1 MMEGSHEIGD
11 EVAESNQL
19 EQTRSEIP
27 GPSRVNRGEAEVPPP
42 PLAQGE
48 ALMKLSQD
56 MMTLLHR
63 MTTPKAPIDQL
74 RKYGAGAEE
83 FSGTS
88 LEESEGAEFWIE
100 KVKRVLDEICC
111 PAEQMV
117 HCAISLLQGAAYEWW
132 NFVLRSPHHGAS
144 TWEFFAQEFKTKR
157 VEAYRKDRWKQ
168 FLNQT
173 EEVRCHQ
180 FEEGL
185 HDSIKEHLAVFS
197 MLQQV
202 TYHQLV
208 QAAIKVERQ
217 ETIRKERSQRRDF
230 NRGGQ
235 SSGKRNWEGSSSTP
249 RVAQRSV
256 MRGRQQNFPTS
267 TASSRGSS
275 GGRGS
280 GAPKCPQCSIHHWG
294 VCWRVTGAC
303 FRCGSTEH
311 MIANCPLR
319 QSGIAQASGEVSH
332 ASVGNRGRGR
342 GRGGYNQSRANPS
355 SHLKTMNRPA
365 VPSVSAR
372 AYVLKAREDQDAP
385 DVIAGTVSLF
395 GYELYALIDPESSHS
410 YIYAGEMFVKEM
422 LIDQLEYDMHV
433 TSPLGSSVLV
443 NQVVRNCPIKIQESE
458 RDQSEIIFR
467 GGCTRALTNVVSA
480 MQAQKLLRKGC
491 EAYLAFVLDSQKDG
505 AKEKLLE
512 IPVVNEFSDVFPEEL
527 PGLPPER
534 EVELSIEVVS
544 GTAPISRAPYRMAP
558 TELKELKLQLQEL
571 LDKGFIRPSVSPWGA
586 PVLFVKKDG
595 TLRMCIDYRQLN
607 RVTVKNRYPLPRI
620 DDLFDQLRDA
630 SVFSKIDLRSGYYQ
644 LRVKDVDVPKTAF
657 RTRYG
662 HYEFLVMLFG
672 LTNAPAAFMDLMNRV
687 FRPYLDQFVVVF
699 IDDILVY
706 SRNEHDHSEHLRI
719 VLQTLRERQLY
730 AKLSK
735 CDFWLQEISF
745 LGHVVSFEGIRV
757 DPSKIEAIVNWK
769 PPRNMTEVRSFL
781 GLAGYYRRFV
791 KGFSM
796 IASPLTKLLRK
807 GVKYEW
813 SDRCQ
818 SSFDQL
824 KNMLTEAPVLVQ
836 PTAGKENVMY
846 TDASGTGLGCI
857 LMQEGKV
864 VVYASRQL
872 KTHEQNYPT
881 HDLELAAVVF
891 ALKIWQHYLYGE
903 RCRIFTDHKSPSI
916 RYSEGT

>member
-1 MMEGSHEIGD
+1 MEGSHEFVD
-11 EVAESNQL
+11 EDAESNQP

-42 PLAQGE
+42 PPAQGE
-48 ALMKLSQD
+48 ALVKLSQD

-63 MTTPKAPIDQL
+63 MTTPKASIDQL
-74 RKYGAGAEE
+74 RKYGAEE

-100 KVKRVLDEICC
+100 KVKRVLDEICS
-111 PAEQMV
+111 EV
-117 HCAISLLQGAAYEWW
+117 CA
-132 NFVLRSPHHGAS
+132 VLEYDREFNRLSKYAS
-144 TWEFFAQEFKTKR
+144 ESM
-157 VEAYRKDRWKQ
+157 
-168 FLNQT
+168 LT
-173 EEVRCHQ
+173 EEFRCHQ

-185 HDSIKEHLAVFS
+185 HDSIKEHLAAFT
-197 MLQQV
+197 LLPQF
-202 TYHQLV
+202 TYHQ
-208 QAAIKVERQ
+208 
-217 ETIRKERSQRRDF
+217 KERSQRRGF
-230 NRGGQ
+230 KRGGQ
-235 SSGKRNWEGSSSTP
+235 SSGKRSREGTSSAP
-249 RVAQRSV
+249 RVAQRSAIQ
-256 MRGRQQNFPTS
+256 GRQQNFPAS
-267 TASSRGSS
+267 TTSSRGSS

-280 GAPKCPQCSIHHWG
+280 GAPECPHCSSHHWG

-303 FRCGSTEH
+303 FRS
-311 MIANCPLR
+311 R
-319 QSGIAQASGEVSH
+319 ASGEVSH
-332 ASVGNRGRGR
+332 ASIGTRGRGR
-342 GRGGYNQSRANPS
+342 GRRISMKRANRVPVKS
-355 SHLKTMNRPA
+355 VNRPLCLLLG
-365 VPSVSAR
+365 R
-372 AYVLKAREDQDAP
+372 AYAPKAREDRDAP

-395 GYELYALIDPESSHS
+395 GSELYALIDPGSSYS
-410 YIYAGEMFVKEM
+410 YICAGEMFDKEM

-433 TSPLGSSVLV
+433 TSPLGSSVLAKTV
-443 NQVVRNCPIKIQESE
+443 FLKRS
-458 RDQSEIIFR
+458 DQSELVFH

-491 EAYLAFVLDSQKDG
+491 EAYLAFVLETQKDG

-512 IPVVNEFSDVFPEEL
+512 IPVVNEFPDVFPEEL
-527 PGLPPER
+527 PGIPPER
-534 EVELSIEVVS
+534 EVELSIEVMP

-571 LDKGFIRPSVSPWGA
+571 LDKGFIRSSVSPWGA
-586 PVLFVKKDG
+586 PVLFVKKKDG
-595 TLRMCIDYRQLN
+595 ILRM
-607 RVTVKNRYPLPRI
+607 
-620 DDLFDQLRDA
+620 
-630 SVFSKIDLRSGYYQ
+630 
-644 LRVKDVDVPKTAF
+644 
-657 RTRYG
+657 TRYG
-662 HYEFLVMLFG
+662 HYEFLVMPFG

-706 SRNEHDHSEHLRI
+706 SRTEQDHSEHLRI

-735 CDFWLQEISF
+735 FST
-745 LGHVVSFEGIRV
+745 EGIRV

-769 PPRNMTEVRSFL
+769 PPRNVTEVRSFL

-791 KGFSM
+791 KGFSV

-824 KNMLTEAPVLVQ
+824 KSMLTEAPVLLQ
-836 PTAGKENVMY
+836 PTAGKEYVMY
-846 TDASGTGLGCI
+846 TDASGTGLGCV

-864 VVYASRQL
+864 VAYASRQL
-872 KTHEQNYPT
+872 KTHERNYPT

-891 ALKIWQHYLYGE
+891 ALKIWRHYLYDYHPGQANVVADALS
-903 RCRIFTDHKSPSI
+903 RKTISALSLKQIGWKLGSDGALMAQLIARPTLRQKICNAQRADDKLQQLILATQ
-916 RYSEGT
+916 EGKQTEFSVQGGGDYCKTAWSTIVDYF